1 MNLLTLEHINKTTT
15 GSDFQLTD
23 ISFTLGQ
30 GKILALV
37 GESGCGKTTL
47 LRIIAGLEIP
57 DSGFLTLDNRM
68 LFSKEQWVPSEQ
80 RNIGF
85 VFQDYAL
92 FPHLTV
98 KENISFGIDGLNT
111 DERNKRL
118 SEMLDLVDMKGYEDR
133 YPGELSGGEQQRVAL
148 ARALAM
154 RPKVLLL
161 DEPFSNL
168 DYIKKE
174 ALKAELKLILE
185 KTDTTTVFVTHDTT
199 EALYLADKIIVL
211 KDGKIL
217 QQGDSRKIY
226 NFPINKYVA
235 AFFGKANFFETTL
248 SDQNRLLPFDIN
260 LKKINPDKHNKFGI
274 CIRPNGFVIH
284 ERAKMKGS
292 ITNIFFLGNLQE
304 LHVEFL
310 FQEILYQFIIH
321 TEPQTTYTIGQEINF
336 EPLPEAVH
344 FLLGD

>member
-15 GSDFQLTD
+15 GSDFQLSD

-30 GKILALV
+30 GNILALV

-80 RNIGF
+80 PNNGF
-85 VFQDYAL
+85 VFEDYAL

-148 ARALAM
+148 ARALA
-154 RPKVLLL
+154 
-161 DEPFSNL
+161 
-168 DYIKKE
+168 
-174 ALKAELKLILE
+174 
-185 KTDTTTVFVTHDTT
+185 
-199 EALYLADKIIVL
+199 
-211 KDGKIL
+211 
-217 QQGDSRKIY
+217 
-226 NFPINKYVA
+226 
-235 AFFGKANFFETTL
+235 
-248 SDQNRLLPFDIN
+248 
-260 LKKINPDKHNKFGI
+260 
-274 CIRPNGFVIH
+274 
-284 ERAKMKGS
+284 
-292 ITNIFFLGNLQE
+292 
-304 LHVEFL
+304 
-310 FQEILYQFIIH
+310 
-321 TEPQTTYTIGQEINF
+321 
-336 EPLPEAVH
+336 
-344 FLLGD
+344 